1 MSEPTVQPPQ
11 RTKPPLAGTS
21 VNTRGSLAGRPA
33 GTAGSLADPSVGSE
47 LPTVELRRRSP
58 YDSKPTTVIP
68 RPTEPVTEGVPVPYS
83 PADAE
88 TTPWH
93 RPGTAPLVIPPGL
106 RRRWPKVIKRTLT
119 KAWDDSLFGM
129 SAEAAFWQALS
140 TAPLLLALLGSIG
153 YVSSWFGPATIDTV
167 EQQTITLLQTIFSDE
182 VTADLIAPTV
192 HTVLREGQADLVSV
206 GFVIALWAG
215 SSAVASFVESIT
227 IAYGQHEVRHPVAE
241 RFFALGLYLGA
252 LVVGIFALPL
262 LAVGPDYLPNF
273 FPDAW
278 HDNVRRI
285 VSIAYYPGLGLLL
298 VVALATLYKVAPRHR
313 HPWKRGLPGAVVA
326 ATVFIISSSLLRTY
340 LSYVTTHGLTYGALA
355 TPIAFMLFA
364 FMVGIAVI
372 LGAQFNN
379 ATLEYYPPRRSRRE
393 RQKWQRLDA
402 EPPTGPMERLPK
414 G

>member
-1 MSEPTVQPPQ
+1 MS
-11 RTKPPLAGTS
+11 
-21 VNTRGSLAGRPA
+21 
-33 GTAGSLADPSVGSE
+33 DPSAMPKRGTVTPLPAPEGLPSGEPADSSE
-47 LPTVELRRRSP
+47 LPTVELQRRSP
-58 YDSKPTTVIP
+58 FDSKPTTVIP
-68 RPTEPVTEGVPVPYS
+68 RPSVASQSAPQFPSRAPRSAIAAVPYS
-83 PADAE
+83 PADSE
-88 TTPWH
+88 TVPWR
-93 RPGTAPLVIPPGL
+93 RPGTAPIVIPPDI

-129 SAEAAFWQALS
+129 SAEGAFWQALS

-153 YVSSWFGPATIDTV
+153 FVSSWFGPATIDTV
-167 EQQTITLLQTIFSDE
+167 EQRTIAVLQTIFSDQ
-182 VTADLIAPTV
+182 VTAELIAPTV
-192 HTVLREGQADLVSV
+192 HTVLREGQADIVSV

-215 SSAVASFVESIT
+215 SSAIASFVESIT

-241 RFFALGLYLGA
+241 RFFALGLYLCA
-252 LVVGIFALPL
+252 LGVGIFALPL

-273 FPDAW
+273 FPDTW

-285 VSIAYYPGLGLLL
+285 VTIAYYPGLGLLL
-298 VVALATLYKVAPRHR
+298 VIALATLYKLAPKHR

-326 ATVFIISSSLLRTY
+326 ATVFIISSGGLRTY

-364 FMVGIAVI
+364 YMVGIAVI

-379 ATLEYYPPRRSRRE
+379 ATLEYYPPKRSRRE
-393 RQKWQRLDA
+393 LRKWQRLDA
-402 EPPTGPMERLPK
+402 EPATGPIRAQAE